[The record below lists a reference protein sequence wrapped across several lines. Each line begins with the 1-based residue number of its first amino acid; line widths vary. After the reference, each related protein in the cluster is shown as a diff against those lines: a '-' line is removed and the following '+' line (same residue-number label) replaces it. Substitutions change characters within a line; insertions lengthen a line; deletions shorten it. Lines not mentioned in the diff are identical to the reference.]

1 MNHLLQV
8 HSATIQFGGVKAL
21 QEVSFHLDQEDLLG
35 LIGPNGAGKTTL
47 MRYVTGINDS
57 KTGHVELSG
66 LKISGLPVY
75 QRVKLG
81 ISMSQQLVRPFK
93 SMSFLDNVVFAAG
106 YHKTE
111 KPWKTLFIK
120 SRIQEKKRALTL
132 LERLGIADMAMEM
145 PEKAPLGYLKRL
157 EVARA
162 MALDPKILILDEP
175 LAGLNQRE
183 AEKLADT
190 LSQLNQQGQS
200 MILIEHNLREVMRI
214 CSRLVVLD
222 NGRLLA
228 EGSPK
233 SVLSQSHVQEAYL
246 GKELHVNP

>member
-47 MRYVTGINDS
+47 MKYVTGINDS

-66 LKISGLPVY
+66 YTISGLSVY

-111 KPWKTLFIK
+111 NPWKTPFFK
-120 SRIQEKKRALTL
+120 SRIQE
-132 LERLGIADMAMEM
+132 
-145 PEKAPLGYLKRL
+145 
-157 EVARA
+157 
-162 MALDPKILILDEP
+162 
-175 LAGLNQRE
+175 
-183 AEKLADT
+183 
-190 LSQLNQQGQS
+190 
-200 MILIEHNLREVMRI
+200 
-214 CSRLVVLD
+214 
-222 NGRLLA
+222 
-228 EGSPK
+228 
-233 SVLSQSHVQEAYL
+233 
-246 GKELHVNP
+246 